1 MITNAESGSEIH
13 FLAGNYHGDCDVQI
27 SKAVT
32 LIGEAGPTHTIIDC
46 RGSARHFN
54 VRMNATLQVDGLTFM
69 NGNSTGADP
78 QDAGGG
84 CIAASANTKLTL
96 RNTILK
102 GCFSPAGGGAIF
114 AAQSA
119 LVLDGVTLQD
129 SFAGG
134 SGGCISALAS
144 TVSMT
149 DMTISGCMAGLHGG
163 GVSLVGSHLTMQGI
177 HAESNSAGDMG
188 GAVYGGDESSVS
200 VSFST
205 FHLNRAGEFVGVV
218 QPVGYGGA
226 VAVAHGSMLSIAERV
241 TMSENEADWTGGAVY
256 GHMYCIVSIAG
267 NVSIVRNT
275 AGRRA
280 GAAGVYMSHLN
291 VHGSVLFAENGVGP
305 LHLVG
310 QDWLG
315 GAMTGEMSTGS
326 ITGGVRCLRNWA
338 QVGGC
343 IFGWGWYQLEIG
355 NDVKMNENHAAVS
368 GGAMVL
374 FGGGTLKLFDN
385 VEMSYNDVEVGSGGS
400 SYLHGEV
407 GAWLDVQDR
416 KSVV

>member
-1 MITNAESGSEIH
+1 
-13 FLAGNYHGDCDVQI
+13 
-27 SKAVT
+27 
-32 LIGEAGPTHTIIDC
+32 
-46 RGSARHFN
+46 
-54 VRMNATLQVDGLTFM
+54 
-69 NGNSTGADP
+69 
-78 QDAGGG
+78 
-84 CIAASANTKLTL
+84 
-96 RNTILK
+96 
-102 GCFSPAGGGAIF
+102 
-114 AAQSA
+114 
-119 LVLDGVTLQD
+119 
-129 SFAGG
+129 
-134 SGGCISALAS
+134 
-144 TVSMT
+144 MT

-355 NDVKMNENHAAVS
+355 ND
-368 GGAMVL
+368 
-374 FGGGTLKLFDN
+374 
-385 VEMSYNDVEVGSGGS
+385 
-400 SYLHGEV
+400 
-407 GAWLDVQDR
+407 
-416 KSVV
+416 